1 MLVLFLPLLE
11 HKLQFIES
19 GKLTGLYHETPDTSF
34 TLQGWWDGSYQPAKE
49 KYINDQTGFR
59 PDLVRL
65 TCQLDFWLFDKNHAG
80 WDIRGGNDCLF
91 QWPYID
97 AYYGLDFQGYQHIRE
112 RAIKLKAIQ
121 DTLNSMGKTFILVYA
136 ASKATSYP
144 EYFPSTHKRSNRG
157 PTNHDTYR
165 NICDSLGVNQ
175 IDMDEWFLS
184 MKHTSREPLFSKQGI
199 HWTQYGAVLAN
210 DSLVRY
216 IERVR
221 HINLPAPVWSDVEHT
236 DKLRDGDDDLLGD
249 LNLIFP
255 YTRETLAYPILHDA
269 PQDSTAKK
277 INAILLGD
285 SFAQKLKNVGS
296 LSKITVQ
303 CEFWSYFNSAH
314 DINSNAYSMMD
325 KYDWQAALR
334 RADCII
340 LCYTTF
346 NLKDLG
352 NGFIEQAYNHY
363 YPTGNAQK

>member
-1 MLVLFLPLLE
+1 MAHKIKNGLFYFFLLVLFLPMLE

-19 GKLTGLYHETPDTSF
+19 GKLTGLCRDTPDTSF
-34 TLQGWWDGSYQPAKE
+34 TLQGWWDGTYQPAKG
-49 KYINDQTGFR
+49 KYIDHQTGFR

-65 TCQLDFWLFDKNHAG
+65 TCQLDFWLFGKYHAG
-80 WDIRGGNDCLF
+80 WDIQGVNKCLF
-91 QWPYID
+91 QWPYIN
-97 AYYGLDFQGYQHIRE
+97 AYYGLDFMGYQHIHE
-112 RAIKLKAIQ
+112 RAINLKAIQ
-121 DTLNSMGKTFILVYA
+121 DTLNSLGKTFILVYA

-144 EYFPSTHKRSNRG
+144 EYFPSSHKRSKRG

-221 HINLPAPVWSDVEHT
+221 HIKLPTPVWSEVEHT

-255 YTRETLAYPILHDA
+255 YTHETLAYPILYDA

-277 INAILLGD
+277 INAILIGD
-285 SFAQKLKNVGS
+285 SFAQN
-296 LSKITVQ
+296 
-303 CEFWSYFNSAH
+303 
-314 DINSNAYSMMD
+314 
-325 KYDWQAALR
+325 
-334 RADCII
+334 
-340 LCYTTF
+340 
-346 NLKDLG
+346 
-352 NGFIEQAYNHY
+352 
-363 YPTGNAQK
+363 